1 MPDPLLVQVDGD
13 DARLGRLL
21 QLYIHEWSAKLPVP
35 IGADALFAY
44 PGLAAYGD
52 REAHRAFLFVDG
64 APLGFALLARDESGA
79 WSVAEYF
86 VVAGARKRGIGAA
99 AARRIFAE
107 LPGPWT
113 FTVRPENPEGLAFW
127 RRIVPGAAE
136 RVEVGAD
143 GLARTRFSFVAGA
156 GGAS

>member
-1 MPDPLLVQVDGD
+1 MPDPLLHLVDCD

-44 PGLAAYGD
+44 PGLAAYRD
-52 REAHRAFLFVDG
+52 RASHRAFLFIERV
-64 APLGFALLARDESGA
+64 PLGFALIERDETGA
-79 WSVAEYF
+79 WNVEEFF
-86 VVAGARKRGIGAA
+86 VLVGARKRGVGAA

-107 LPGPWT
+107 LPGRWT

-127 RRIVPGAAE
+127 RRAVPGAEE
-136 RVEVGAD
+136 RVEVGGD
-143 GLARTRFSFVAGA
+143 GVARSRFSFVAG
-156 GGAS
+156 GAP